1 MYIDSVISDYYD
13 NDQIDVNQLSEL
25 LIMADDFKNQSEP
38 LFYQSFKRDKEE
50 FINDLPF

>member
-13 NDQIDVNQLSEL
+13 NNQIDANQLSEL

-38 LFYQSFKRDKEE
+38 LFCQLFKEDKEE

>member
-38 LFYQSFKRDKEE
+38 LFCKSFKKQE

>member
-13 NDQIDVNQLSEL
+13 NNQIDANQLSEL

-38 LFYQSFKRDKEE
+38 LFGQLFKEDKEE